1 MKSTFGA
8 PSLARLG
15 AGHAGVETSN
25 VRPITP
31 GNACPALYSFNGMMP
46 LRSVRF
52 LMLIGGLV
60 HGGGPRTALRRQLIF
75 QEVRSLGGQ
84 SFSANALFANASMRL
99 AGDCV
104 GAALMPH

>member
-15 AGHAGVETSN
+15 AGHAGLETSK

-31 GNACPALYSFNGMMP
+31 GNACPSLYSFNGMMA

-52 LMLIGGLV
+52 LMLINGQV
-60 HGGGPRTALRRQLIF
+60 HRCWPRTALGRQLIF
-75 QEVRSLGGQ
+75 QEVRSLGGH
-84 SFSANALFANASMRL
+84 SFSADALFANASGRL
-99 AGDCV
+99 AG
-104 GAALMPH
+104 